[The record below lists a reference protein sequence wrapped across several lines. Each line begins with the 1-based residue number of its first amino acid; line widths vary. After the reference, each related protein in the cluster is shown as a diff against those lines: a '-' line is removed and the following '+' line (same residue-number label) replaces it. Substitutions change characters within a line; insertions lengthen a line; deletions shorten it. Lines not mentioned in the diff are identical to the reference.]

1 MENGRKLA
9 GKNRIS
15 VSGSSERWNS
25 EKKGVLFSMK
35 TVLVVD
41 DQPGIRLLLHDVLTN
56 EGYEVITAQ
65 DGKEAIERIEKEKI
79 ELLILDYKLPILS
92 GEEVIKKLTER
103 NIQIPTILVTGL
115 GYLDFDLAS
124 YSLVKKVIEKPFNI
138 QGICDE
144 VHMLLR

>member
-1 MENGRKLA
+1 DQR
-9 GKNRIS
+9 
-15 VSGSSERWNS
+15 
-25 EKKGVLFSMK
+25 VLW
-35 TVLVVD
+35 
-41 DQPGIRLLLHDVLTN
+41 LLLNDELKN
-56 EGYEVITAQ
+56 EVKEVITEQ
-65 DGKEAIERIEKEKI
+65 DGKESIERIEKEKI

-103 NIQIPTILVTGL
+103 NIQIPTLLVTGL

-144 VHMLLR
+144 